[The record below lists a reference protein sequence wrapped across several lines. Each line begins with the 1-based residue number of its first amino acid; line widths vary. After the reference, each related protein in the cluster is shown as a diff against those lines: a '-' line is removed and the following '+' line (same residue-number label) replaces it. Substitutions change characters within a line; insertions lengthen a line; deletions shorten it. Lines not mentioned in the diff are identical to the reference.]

1 MKTKLIHRRGFNLH
15 ILPGMEREC
24 NLLMHEIFDT
34 GPYVRHG
41 FTIKDNDCIVDLGA
55 NMGLFSL
62 WCTTQAQNLRLYGVE
77 PIPPLVHLAR
87 LNMEDARCA
96 SSVLEPY
103 GVGSANNNV
112 EFTFFPRATACSTM
126 YGPSTMERM
135 PALYAGT
142 SISLSDL
149 WSIHK
154 GVFLFGLLC
163 GPLYPM
169 IRPIVIERIFR
180 HVLQIHHNYTC
191 AIVTLSDLIE
201 RWQLEQIDLL
211 KIDVQGAETDVLKG
225 INDSHWEQIQSMVIE
240 VNAFLGNGEHVHL
253 PDLLQKRGFHVVRDD
268 DPEIASPGSYFLYA
282 TRSQFI

>member
-1 MKTKLIHRRGFNLH
+1 
-15 ILPGMEREC
+15 C

-41 FTIKDNDCIVDLGA
+41 LTIKDNDCIVDLGA

-77 PIPPLVHLAR
+77 PIPPLAHLAS
-87 LNMEDARCA
+87 LNMEGARCA

-103 GVGSANNNV
+103 GVGSANNNI
-112 EFTFFPRATACSTM
+112 ELTFFPRATACSTM
-126 YGPSTMERM
+126 YGHSTIERM

-142 SISLSDL
+142 SMSLSDL

-163 GPLYPM
+163 GPFYSM
-169 IRPIVIERIFR
+169 VRPIAIERIFR
-180 HVLQIHHNYTC
+180 HVLQKHHNYTC
-191 AIVTLSDLIE
+191 SIVTLSELME

-211 KIDVQGAETDVLKG
+211 KIDVQGAETDVLMG
-225 INDSHWEQIQSMVIE
+225 INDSHWEQIQSVVME
-240 VNAFLGNGEHVHL
+240 VNTFLGNDDQIDLQG
-253 PDLLQKRGFHVVRDD
+253 LLQKRGFHVVRDD
-268 DPEIASPGSYFLYA
+268 DPETA
-282 TRSQFI
+282 